1 VQTTL
6 PIGSIIRERYVVEDL
21 LGKGGF
27 GAVYLVRDRH
37 VKSNLYALK
46 EVVDPNKQ
54 ERTHFTFEGEILKR
68 LDHPAL
74 PHVYRTFDDDKNA
87 RAYILLDYIEGSN
100 LEILRHQQPE
110 KRFSLPQ
117 TIRIMAPVFDAVS
130 YLHKQHPPVIHRDI
144 KPANIIVPTGG
155 EETVLVDFGIA
166 KEYEQEG
173 TTTATRR
180 CSPGYSAPEQY
191 ARGTNPRTDIYGLG
205 ATVYALVTGR
215 VPVDALYRIT
225 QLGSRHEDSF
235 LIEPI
240 PEVPQHLADAIHHA
254 MALNSDDRFASAE
267 EFWQTLNVHPL
278 ENEAPPAPVPVPAP
292 ITRLYHVG
300 VPNSPDMPNAPTVIN
315 YRQKNLHSNRN
326 RGAFILLCIFIAL
339 FALLAG
345 IIFGGLANSSHIA
358 VKTTPGPAQK
368 MTTATAASRT
378 ATPSARPAITPT
390 SVPTPTPVAKA
401 YPQLAN
407 SYQGSIVDKFTQP
420 PTSSTMSLS
429 QIKQNETNVTGY
441 LTVGPGLIG
450 NGDFTGTV
458 STDKKIQFTVA
469 GYQGLL
475 PLFFQGQI
483 NADGSISGSYCS
495 YQNNQCNYGGGG
507 YGDWNVTPSSLGS

>member
-46 EVVDPNKQ
+46 EVIDPNKQ
-54 ERTHFTFEGEILKR
+54 ERTRFTFEGDILKR

-100 LEILRHQQPE
+100 LETLRHQQPE
-110 KRFSLPQ
+110 KRFSFPQ
-117 TIRIMAPVFDAVS
+117 TIRIMTPIFDAVS
-130 YLHKQHPPVIHRDI
+130 YLHKQHPPIIHRDI

-155 EETVLVDFGIA
+155 DEAVLVDFGIA

-205 ATVYALVTGR
+205 ATLYALVTGR

-225 QLGSRHEDSF
+225 RPGSGHDDPL
-235 LIEPI
+235 LIEPV
-240 PEVPQHLADAIHHA
+240 PEVPQYLADTIHRA
-254 MALNSDDRFASAE
+254 MALNSDDRFASVE
-267 EFWQTLNVHPL
+267 EFWQALNVHQL
-278 ENEAPPAPVPVPAP
+278 ENEAPPAPAP
-292 ITRLYHVG
+292 TVRLYHVG
-300 VPNSPDMPNAPTVIN
+300 APTTPDMPNDPTVVN
-315 YRQKNLHSNRN
+315 SRRKNLRSNRN
-326 RGAFILLCIFIAL
+326 RGALILLCIFIAL

-345 IIFGGLANSSHIA
+345 IFFGDLANSSHKA
-358 VKTTPGPAQK
+358 VKTTPSPAQK
-368 MTTATAASRT
+368 TTTASTASRT
-378 ATPSARPAITPT
+378 ATPSAQPRITPT
-390 SVPTPTPVAKA
+390 PVPTPTPVAQI

-407 SYQGSIVDKFTQP
+407 SYQGSIIDKFTQP

-429 QIKQNETNVTGY
+429 QIKQNEANVTGY
-441 LTVGPGLIG
+441 FTVGPGLIG
-450 NGDFTGTV
+450 NGNFTGTV
-458 STDKKIQFTVA
+458 STDNKIQFTVA

-483 NADGSISGSYCS
+483 HADGSISGSYCS
-495 YQNNQCNYGGGG
+495 YQNNQCNYGSGG
-507 YGDWNVTPSSLGS
+507 YGDWNVAPSSLGS